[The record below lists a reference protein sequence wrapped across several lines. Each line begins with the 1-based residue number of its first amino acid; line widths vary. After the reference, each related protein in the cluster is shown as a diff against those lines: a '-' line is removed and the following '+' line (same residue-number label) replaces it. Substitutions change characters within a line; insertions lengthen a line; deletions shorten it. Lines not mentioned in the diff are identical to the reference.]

1 MKVEKTQNS
10 LQVQL
15 SGDFNLNAVRLIS
28 ELLSDR
34 NEISIDLTNSRFVN
48 SKSILFLNDLIEQHK
63 IVRLKNP
70 PKTFFEVL
78 HILGLHQI
86 WDLKSIIEP

>member
-48 SKSILFLNDLIEQHK
+48 SKSILFLNDLIQNQK

-78 HILGLHQI
+78 HILGLHQT